1 MSTLFVDRR
10 HIALE
15 HDSGAL
21 IIRDG
26 GERIATVPLAPI
38 TRVVLRG
45 NAQLTASL
53 LATLGERGIG
63 VLVLTGRQ
71 GKPSLFFGRPH
82 NDARLRVEQTR
93 RSLQDDFCLAYAQRL
108 VQRKLERQ
116 CQWIDAAREH
126 YPAQR
131 YPLSQALRQLQEQLP
146 QIAHTRRLDSLRGLE
161 GAAASGYFAGLR
173 AVVPA
178 SLGFHER
185 NRRPPRDPFNAL
197 LSLTYTLA
205 HAEAA
210 FTLHAAGLDPCIGY
224 YHQLS
229 HSRESLACDI
239 METIRPLADRLC
251 LKLVAQQVLTAEHFS
266 QSDAGCLLGKAGRSR
281 YYGAYEEHAQPLR
294 HAVQQEVRS
303 LRQRIAPDMPEFE
316 CTRPD
321 YDGDI
326 YGALADSSAEAAEAT
341 P

>member
-1 MSTLFVDRR
+1 MSSLYVDRR
-10 HIALE
+10 DVHLQHDAGAIAFFE
-15 HDSGAL
+15 NGQRS
-21 IIRDG
+21 
-26 GERIATVPLAPI
+26 ATVPLAPI

-146 QIAHTRRLDSLRGLE
+146 QIAHPRRLDSLRGLE

>member
-10 HIALE
+10 DIALE

-63 VLVLTGRQ
+63 ALVLTGRQ

>member
-10 HIALE
+10 DIALE

-178 SLGFHER
+178 SLGFDER

-197 LSLTYTLA
+197 ISLTYTLA
-205 HAEAA
+205 MAETAMA
-210 FTLHAAGLDPCIGY
+210 LHTAGYDPCIGY

-229 HSRESLACDI
+229 HARESLACDL
-239 METIRPLADRLC
+239 MEPLRPLADRLC
-251 LKLVAQQVLTAEHFS
+251 LRLVAQQTLTADHFS
-266 QSDAGCLLGKAGRSR
+266 TTDAGCLLGKAGRAR
-281 YYGAYEEHAQPLR
+281 YYAAYEENATPLR
-294 HAVQQEVRS
+294 RALAQEVKTLARLVNPDLPEPS
-303 LRQRIAPDMPEFE
+303 TERDPPESGADAPPW
-316 CTRPD
+316 TN
-321 YDGDI
+321 
-326 YGALADSSAEAAEAT
+326 
-341 P
+341 

>member
-21 IIRDG
+21 IIHDD

>member
-10 HIALE
+10 DIALE

-197 LSLTYTLA
+197 LSFLYSMLMNDCRSA
-205 HAEAA
+205 AE
-210 FTLHAAGLDPCIGY
+210 AAGLDPQVGFL
-224 YHQLS
+224 HAL
-229 HSRESLACDI
+229 RPGRAALALDL
-239 METIRPLADRLC
+239 MEEFRAIADRLA
-251 LKLVAQQVLTAEHFS
+251 LTLINRGQIGAHDFVEREGGAVLLEGDARKAVVVAWQERKQEELSHPLLEQPIPLGLVPLVQAR
-266 QSDAGCLLGKAGRSR
+266 LLARN
-281 YYGAYEEHAQPLR
+281 LR
-294 HAVQQEVRS
+294 GE
-303 LRQRIAPDMPEFE
+303 M
-316 CTRPD
+316 PD
-321 YDGDI
+321 YLPFVI
-326 YGALADSSAEAAEAT
+326 R
-341 P
+341 

>member
-10 HIALE
+10 DIALE

>member
-10 HIALE
+10 DIALE

-303 LRQRIAPDMPEFE
+303 LRQRIAPDVPEFE